1 MNYTRLT
8 LFVAFLAALAFSI
21 PVACTKNST
30 PPVTDTVTVVKNDTT
45 IKIQTDTLYATKP
58 DSTVNLSEGLLVYL
72 NFSGNIADSSG
83 NNNTTQAVGN
93 VLTYD
98 EHGYA
103 NNAFGATGNGERIY
117 VTNNGS
123 IQYDTAWS
131 ISLAFMVNDNRLETF
146 VSMVDPTNAEGPTF
160 NFGTVVSSPAYYLA
174 CGSGDAS
181 TDCSS
186 FAPVNNYNIT
196 DTTYWVPNPG
206 SWYKAV
212 VIYHKGTIQTY
223 INGTLISTKVGSG
236 AAALLCPNS
245 QLVIGN
251 WWNGNPPNNS
261 MSMSGKL
268 DNIRLYNRV
277 LTPHEIA
284 ALSTNYQVTS
294 NSQRPAVR
302 AAPVHKTF

>member
-1 MNYTRLT
+1 MNFTRLT
-8 LFVAFLAALAFSI
+8 LIVAFLAVLAFSI
-21 PVACTKNST
+21 PESCTKNST
-30 PPVTDTVTVVKNDTT
+30 PPVTDTVTIVKNDTT
-45 IKIQTDTLYATKP
+45 IKVQTDTLYATKP
-58 DSTVNLSEGLLVYL
+58 DSTVNLTEGLLVYL

-174 CGSGDAS
+174 CGSGDAT

-284 ALSTNYQVTS
+284 ALSSNYQVTS
-294 NSQRPAVR
+294 NSQRPVLR